1 MRGKLLFGAAA
12 AALMAFGF
20 STASAQTADQPGD
33 ASTTATLSGNVDGEI
48 SPAVFLQ

>member
-20 STASAQTADQPGD
+20 SPASAQTADQPGD
-33 ASTTATLSGNVDGEI
+33 ASTTATLT
-48 SPAVFLQ
+48 AT